1 MALLKHALIA
11 FVYSL
16 VALGVAV
23 LLPGVAPVLAPP
35 TGWFAG
41 GLVLLAGIVL
51 HESYARSIREGEM
64 LDRLVLYAQAYE
76 RLQNE
81 VFQTQTEV
89 AECRR
94 ALAARS
100 AQGDEFEHVVSE
112 VRILQDLV
120 AKLSARAKVPVG
132 AEAMVGVPVRE
143 SPAPAPTIA
152 DLGESEILD
161 AVREALRRD
170 QVDLY
175 LQPIVSLPQRKV
187 RHYECFS
194 RIRAGDDSVILP
206 EQFLGLTAREGLIGA
221 IDNLLL
227 FRCVQLVRRAQKRR
241 HNVEFFCNISAHT
254 LSDRTFF
261 ADFSEFIAANAELA
275 SQLHFELNQNDV
287 ANRWNEVAPFLMR
300 LARLGFTFSLDRVAN
315 FDLDVGELTRRH
327 FRFVKIDV
335 AQLLARARQDP
346 GGVQTLKRAL
356 DQAGIDL
363 IVEKIE
369 DESDLI
375 EALDFQI
382 DYGQGYL
389 FGEPQKSR
397 EA

>member
-1 MALLKHALIA
+1 MAFKHALIVL
-11 FVYSL
+11 VYSL

-41 GLVLLAGIVL
+41 ALVLVAGIVL
-51 HESYARSIREGEM
+51 HESYARSVREGEM

-76 RLQNE
+76 RLQSE
-81 VFQTQTEV
+81 VFQTQAEV

-94 ALAARS
+94 ALATTS
-100 AQGDEFEHVVSE
+100 DQGSEIEHVASE

-120 AKLSARAKVPVG
+120 ARLSTHAKVPVG
-132 AEAMVGVPVRE
+132 AEATMGMSLSEP
-143 SPAPAPTIA
+143 PAPPTIA
-152 DLGESEILD
+152 DLRESEILD
-161 AVREALRRD
+161 AVREALRRN

-194 RIRAGDDSVILP
+194 RVRAGDDSVILP
-206 EQFLGLTAREGLIGA
+206 EQFLGLIAREGLIGA

-241 HNVEFFCNISAHT
+241 HNVGFFCNISAHT
-254 LSDRTFF
+254 LADRTFF
-261 ADFSEFIAANAELA
+261 ADFSEFIAANPELA

-287 ANRWNEVAPFLMR
+287 VNRWNDVAPFLMR
-300 LARLGFTFSLDRVAN
+300 LARLGFTFSLDQVSN

-327 FRFVKIDV
+327 FRFVKLDV
-335 AQLLARARQDP
+335 AALLVRARQDA
-346 GGVQTLKRAL
+346 GSVQALKRAL

-369 DESDLI
+369 EESDLI

>member
-1 MALLKHALIA
+1 MVFLKHASIA
-11 FVYSL
+11 LVYSL
-16 VALGVAV
+16 VALGVAL
-23 LLPGVAPVLAPP
+23 LLPAVAPVLAPP
-35 TGWFAG
+35 TGWLAG
-41 GLVLLAGIVL
+41 ALVLLAGIVL
-51 HESYARSIREGEM
+51 HESYARSVREGEM
-64 LDRLVLYAQAYE
+64 LDRLILYAQAYE
-76 RLQNE
+76 RLQSE
-81 VFQTQTEV
+81 VFQTQAEL

-100 AQGDEFEHVVSE
+100 DQGSEIEHVASE

-120 AKLSARAKVPVG
+120 ARLSAHARVPVG
-132 AEAMVGVPVRE
+132 AEAAVSMPLRE
-143 SPAPAPTIA
+143 PPAPPTIA

-194 RIRAGDDSVILP
+194 RVRTGDSVILP
-206 EQFLGLTAREGLIGA
+206 EQFLGVIAREGLIGA

-241 HNVEFFCNISAHT
+241 HNVGFFCNISAHT
-254 LSDRTFF
+254 LADRKFF
-261 ADFSEFIAANAELA
+261 ADFSEFIAANSELA

-287 ANRWNEVAPFLMR
+287 ANRWNDVAPFLMR
-300 LARLGFTFSLDRVAN
+300 LARLGFTFSLDQVAN

-335 AQLLARARQDP
+335 AALLARARQDA
-346 GGVQTLKRAL
+346 GSVQTLKRAL

-369 DESDLI
+369 EESDLI